1 MLLYH
6 LWLDV
11 SFDVPVQATG
21 TSNEAS
27 SVQNATRPVGWRG
40 AAAATGRFDELVYV
54 NVLKDS
60 DNSCFFGATTVG
72 TIYSTL
78 LHTEAAVVALEA
90 GVAADHTPARRVSPP
105 DHEDE

>member
-1 MLLYH
+1 MPCFEFGA
-6 LWLDV
+6 
-11 SFDVPVQATG
+11 SFDVPVQTTG

-27 SVQNATRPVGWRG
+27 SVQNATRPVGSRG

-54 NVLKDS
+54 NVLNDS
-60 DNSCFFGATTVG
+60 DNSCFFGATTVRP
-72 TIYSTL
+72 IALLTL
-78 LHTEAAVVALEA
+78 LHNEAAVVALEA

>member
-1 MLLYH
+1 MG
-6 LWLDV
+6 
-11 SFDVPVQATG
+11 S
-21 TSNEAS
+21 
-27 SVQNATRPVGWRG
+27 RG

-60 DNSCFFGATTVG
+60 DNSCFFGATTV
-72 TIYSTL
+72 SLDFSAL
-78 LHTEAAVVALEA
+78 LHNEATVVALEA

>member
-1 MLLYH
+1 MG
-6 LWLDV
+6 
-11 SFDVPVQATG
+11 S
-21 TSNEAS
+21 
-27 SVQNATRPVGWRG
+27 RG
-40 AAAATGRFDELVYV
+40 AAAATGRFYELFGA
-54 NVLKDS
+54 LSSS

-78 LHTEAAVVALEA
+78 LHNEAAVVVLEA